1 MESWH
6 KRPDCTRLHLRVLE
20 FLEFSGRACPWTP
33 LACYALSF
41 IMGAKAHMLYLPS
54 KRSTKAY
61 KQKMPRNIPGIGMDC
76 CWFKGLMKKVRTFQV
91 QLSAFT
97 QNDEDDSASTDLM
110 NLNLSELSGCHFE
123 GIWNALNLA
132 SYSTPCFSYYVQLWA
147 YLFLYFCCWGI
158 RPSFWVKVYMK

>member
-1 MESWH
+1 MPWA
-6 KRPDCTRLHLRVLE
+6 
-20 FLEFSGRACPWTP
+20 FL
-33 LACYALSF
+33 
-41 IMGAKAHMLYLPS
+41 MGAKAHMLYLPS

-97 QNDEDDSASTDLM
+97 QNNEDDSASTDLM

-123 GIWNALNLA
+123 GIWHALNLA
-132 SYSTPCFSYYVQLWA
+132 SYSTPF
-147 YLFLYFCCWGI
+147 FLLRSVMGI
-158 RPSFWVKVYMK
+158 FVFVFLLLRDSSLLLS